1 MVSATCGGAGLA
13 LRDDAEVAARFAID
27 DAEKSG
33 ATDATESV

>member
-1 MVSATCGGAGLA
+1 LA
-13 LRDDAEVAARFAID
+13 LRYDAEAAEGLAID

>member
-1 MVSATCGGAGLA
+1 LA
-13 LRDDAEVAARFAID
+13 LPYDAAAEEGLAID